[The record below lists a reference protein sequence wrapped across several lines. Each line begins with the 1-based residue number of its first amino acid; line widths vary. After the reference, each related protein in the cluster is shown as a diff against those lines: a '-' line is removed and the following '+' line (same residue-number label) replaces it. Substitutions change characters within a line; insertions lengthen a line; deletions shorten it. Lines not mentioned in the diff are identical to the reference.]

1 MTATPGSWH
10 VPRRQCPVS
19 HHHTHDGNKRE
30 SWWPSEL
37 PSSLSQ
43 LLSLKDLP
51 CSSAQGKFAASVIG
65 SSLTPSLLRGDN
77 QAQRR
82 RGPVQG
88 HTADLRPGWAG
99 ATPGWVPRGSLHCA
113 LSKQETAALSNL
125 GSRDGERVWLR
136 DWQALK
142 AEPGLSLENNL
153 LERTW
158 AEASVL
164 GERRG

>member
-1 MTATPGSWH
+1 ML
-10 VPRRQCPVS
+10 
-19 HHHTHDGNKRE
+19 RE
-30 SWWPSEL
+30 SL
-37 PSSLSQ
+37 Q
-43 LLSLKDLP
+43 LLLLDRLSPPHFSGETAKPREGVALSKVTQQ
-51 CSSAQGKFAASVIG
+51 SSSV
-65 SSLTPSLLRGDN
+65 
-77 QAQRR
+77 RR
-82 RGPVQG
+82 C
-88 HTADLRPGWAG
+88 WAG

-125 GSRDGERVWLR
+125 STRDGERVWLR

-164 GERRG
+164 RERRG

>member
-1 MTATPGSWH
+1 ML
-10 VPRRQCPVS
+10 
-19 HHHTHDGNKRE
+19 RE
-30 SWWPSEL
+30 SL
-37 PSSLSQ
+37 Q
-43 LLSLKDLP
+43 LLLLDRLSPPHFSRETTKPREGVALSKVTQQ
-51 CSSAQGKFAASVIG
+51 SSSV
-65 SSLTPSLLRGDN
+65 
-77 QAQRR
+77 RR
-82 RGPVQG
+82 C
-88 HTADLRPGWAG
+88 WAG

-125 GSRDGERVWLR
+125 SSRDGERVWLR